1 MDRLTYDFPF
11 NGGHCWQ
18 IHGADNL
25 ECREVCERQGENG
38 CIECPIAKAFDRL
51 AAYENTGLEPEELE
65 SLCDMDRR
73 EKMAEMLRIEEYFGV
88 SIDRLRE
95 LVEADRDGRC
105 MVLPSRGYTGQDGEN
120 ALKSAMSTCFYHN
133 NSVTRYIADAVA
145 EKLTREAA
153 EAALEGE

>member
-25 ECREVCERQGENG
+25 ACREVCELQGENG

-51 AAYENTGLEPEELE
+51 AAYENTGLEPEEIE

-73 EKMAEMLRIEEYFGV
+73 EKIKHC
-88 SIDRLRE
+88 ID
-95 LVEADRDGRC
+95 
-105 MVLPSRGYTGQDGEN
+105 M
-120 ALKSAMSTCFYHN
+120 
-133 NSVTRYIADAVA
+133 
-145 EKLTREAA
+145 
-153 EAALEGE
+153 

>member
-11 NGGHCWQ
+11 NGKHCWQ

-51 AAYENTGLEPEELE
+51 AAYENTGLEPEEIE

-95 LVEADRDGRC
+95 LVEADLEGRC
-105 MVLPSRGYTGQDGEN
+105 VVLPSVKQKDKEFLFDALSEAVSGWGDISKGEKTL
-120 ALKSAMSTCFYHN
+120 ADSILVGLKG
-133 NSVTRYIADAVA
+133 
-145 EKLTREAA
+145 EK
-153 EAALEGE
+153 

>member
-51 AAYENTGLEPEELE
+51 ATYENTGLEPEEIE

-73 EKMAEMLRIEEYFGV
+73 AKIAEMLRIEEYFGV
-88 SIDRLRE
+88 SIGRLRG
-95 LVEADRDGRC
+95 LVEAERDGRC
-105 MVLPSRGYTGQDGEN
+105 VV
-120 ALKSAMSTCFYHN
+120 
-133 NSVTRYIADAVA
+133 VTRCCDCGHHVEVNGYHQCTFWRTYCPNDS
-145 EKLTREAA
+145 EFYCKAA
-153 EAALEGE
+153 KRK